1 MILVIGDKFI
11 DRYHIGMVRS
21 ISAEA
26 PIPIVDIQETKDF
39 LGGSANVLNNLM
51 AMAGEQAQTV
61 WGHISQQTPIKN
73 RLVTTDNLQ
82 LARWDEDDTC
92 DPLYPGDFETL
103 GEIQAV
109 VVSDYGKG
117 SVTPELVAWLVSLD
131 LPLFVDTKQDPLP
144 WMGAQDITL
153 FPNRTEY
160 TRYQS
165 SYEWFPKVCLKRGAE
180 GLAWVEYGRVI
191 FSVPSD
197 TTQVVSVNGAGDT
210 VLAAFVVSQ
219 ILRGEGI
226 VFSVREAN
234 RAAGLVVGKP
244 FTAIVTREE
253 MWPETQ
259 LKPEQP
265 FEPTD
270 SMDAADEWWRGGY
283 YPSNE
288 PR

>member
-131 LPLFVDTKQDPLP
+131 LPLFVDTKQTPFL
-144 WMGAQDITL
+144 G
-153 FPNRTEY
+153 
-160 TRYQS
+160 
-165 SYEWFPKVCLKRGAE
+165 
-180 GLAWVEYGRVI
+180 WV
-191 FSVPSD
+191 
-197 TTQVVSVNGAGDT
+197 
-210 VLAAFVVSQ
+210 
-219 ILRGEGI
+219 
-226 VFSVREAN
+226 
-234 RAAGLVVGKP
+234 
-244 FTAIVTREE
+244 
-253 MWPETQ
+253 
-259 LKPEQP
+259 
-265 FEPTD
+265 
-270 SMDAADEWWRGGY
+270 
-283 YPSNE
+283 
-288 PR
+288 PRI